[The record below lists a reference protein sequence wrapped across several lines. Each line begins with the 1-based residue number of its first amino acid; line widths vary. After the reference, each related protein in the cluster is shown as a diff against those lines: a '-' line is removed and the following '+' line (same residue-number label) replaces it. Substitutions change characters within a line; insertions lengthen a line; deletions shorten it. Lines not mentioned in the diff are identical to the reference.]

1 MAKSTKKNQ
10 ASSNSS
16 QESSRTTNK
25 YLNPS
30 NNSTPIKI
38 NPNKKGKK
46 SKKIPIKKGQ
56 WSLEEDKLLEQWVK
70 QYGPKDWVACGNF
83 VKGRSGKQCRE
94 HWNNCLNPDLIK
106 GDWTEEEDFLIMFFY
121 EKCKGSWKKIVP
133 LFNGRIENAIKNR
146 FFSQLRKYATK
157 NMNSKE
163 RRRLC
168 PKIKLHELKNHIS
181 EALSEAKSDLLKKS
195 KMTQKQ
201 FNLFIKSNEQKIKE
215 NISEESEKLFDLN
228 LSTNSSSSITEEE
241 TTKNFSE
248 KKMMFIEDKSCE
260 NDYNFLVSEDDEFTI
275 DKSDNKKM
283 IFENEQK
290 YLNKNVFENVNNFSN
305 DISLNNFNNIDEYNY
320 SDKSSLNKIPH
331 NNSLKDLFKE
341 NYFLKE
347 FNFSIYDINKFK
359 SDFNENSESTLET
372 IIF

>member
-1 MAKSTKKNQ
+1 
-10 ASSNSS
+10 
-16 QESSRTTNK
+16 
-25 YLNPS
+25 
-30 NNSTPIKI
+30 
-38 NPNKKGKK
+38 
-46 SKKIPIKKGQ
+46 
-56 WSLEEDKLLEQWVK
+56 
-70 QYGPKDWVACGNF
+70 
-83 VKGRSGKQCRE
+83 
-94 HWNNCLNPDLIK
+94 
-106 GDWTEEEDFLIMFFY
+106 
-121 EKCKGSWKKIVP
+121 
-133 LFNGRIENAIKNR
+133 
-146 FFSQLRKYATK
+146 
-157 NMNSKE
+157 MNSKE

-195 KMTQKQ
+195 KMTEKQ

-228 LSTNSSSSITEEE
+228 VSTNSSSSITEEE

-347 FNFSIYDINKFK
+347 FNFSIYDIYKFK

>member
-1 MAKSTKKNQ
+1 M
-10 ASSNSS
+10 
-16 QESSRTTNK
+16 
-25 YLNPS
+25 
-30 NNSTPIKI
+30 
-38 NPNKKGKK
+38 
-46 SKKIPIKKGQ
+46 
-56 WSLEEDKLLEQWVK
+56 
-70 QYGPKDWVACGNF
+70 ACGNF

-195 KMTQKQ
+195 KMTEKQ

-228 LSTNSSSSITEEE
+228 LSTNSTSSITEEE

-260 NDYNFLVSEDDEFTI
+260 NNYNFLASEDDEFTT

-347 FNFSIYDINKFK
+347 FNFSIYDIYKFK

>member
-10 ASSNSS
+10 SSSNPS

-83 VKGRSGKQCRE
+83 VKGRSSKQCRE

-228 LSTNSSSSITEEE
+228 LSTNSTSSITEEE

-260 NDYNFLVSEDDEFTI
+260 NNYNFLASEDDEFTT

-347 FNFSIYDINKFK
+347 FNFSIYDIYKFK